1 MRVRPW
7 LFAPFILALLAGRTP
22 LAPQGV
28 RHYRLDMKTA
38 QVVDLAAM
46 GQGEQR
52 VEFTSTAFVTVAL
65 ADTTGG
71 RSIHLVLDS
80 MLTDS
85 TSPIP
90 QEAVKA
96 AAGSAWHGLVGANG
110 RISEFKAVGTRGVGE
125 QFAGVFRQ
133 FLPPIPQGKRAGDR
147 WTDTTE
153 TTDDLGTG
161 SLATR
166 TVTNFEASSETFK
179 GTRALKVAAASSSA
193 FNGTQMV
200 QGQDAAIEGT
210 GTATATWFLAP
221 DGLYLGGTLASKQA
235 LTLAGAFA
243 PEPIPIAVTIE
254 TTTTLV
260 P

>member
-7 LFAPFILALLAGRTP
+7 LSAPFALALLAGWTP
-22 LAPQGV
+22 LVPQAP
-28 RHYRLDMKTA
+28 RKYRLDMKTA
-38 QVVDLAAM
+38 QVVDLAAL

-52 VEFTSTAFVTVAL
+52 TEFTSTAFVTVTL
-65 ADTTGG
+65 ADTAGG
-71 RSIHLVLDS
+71 KTIHLVLDS

-90 QEAVKA
+90 QEAVRA
-96 AAGSAWHGLVGANG
+96 AAGSAWHGLVGRNG

-133 FLPPIPQGKRAGDR
+133 FLPPIPVGKKAGDQ

-153 TTDDLGTG
+153 ITDDLGTG

-166 TVTNFEASSETFK
+166 TVTNFQAASEIFQ
-179 GTRALKVAAASSSA
+179 GTRALKVAAAASSS
-193 FNGTQMV
+193 FNGMQNV

-210 GTATATWFLAP
+210 GTATATWFIAA
-221 DGLYLGGTLASKQA
+221 DGAYLGGTLASKQA
-235 LTLAGAFA
+235 LTLAGGFA

-254 TTTTLV
+254 TTTTLL